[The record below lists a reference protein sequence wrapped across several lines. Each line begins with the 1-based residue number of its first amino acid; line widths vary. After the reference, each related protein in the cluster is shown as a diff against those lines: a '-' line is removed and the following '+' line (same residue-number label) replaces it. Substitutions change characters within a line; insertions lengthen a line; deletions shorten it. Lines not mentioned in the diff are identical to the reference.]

1 MFASLRSRLLLLLL
15 LIALPAFGF
24 TLNAYLAFY
33 REVMIRIEQDA
44 YTLVQLAAKDQETVT
59 AETRLLLSMLAQTP
73 IMRDPQPATVCNQ
86 WLAALLQQH
95 TGYTNLGAAD
105 RAGNLYCSGVPAPA
119 PINFRDRAWF
129 QKAAASHNFLV
140 SDYQIGRITGKP
152 GIVFGYPLRGPD
164 DELTGV
170 LFAFSN
176 LTWLQRLVST
186 VQLPAGSTATVIGP
200 DGRILARFPDPEPWV
215 GKTLPDALLVRLIR
229 DQPGPGFT
237 ELTGLDGVQRFYAYA
252 PLVAAGG
259 SVYLLVGLSRKAAL
273 DSLRQTLTSL
283 TLLGLMTLAGLA
295 AAWWGISVLLV
306 RPIGQLTDAVHQLG
320 ASDFSAGDRLDHL
333 HWGTGELRDLAV
345 SFNEMAAGLEQQNAA
360 RQAVAERFQQLLNAA
375 PLPLCSVNTAGNLRY
390 INYRFTETFGYTL
403 ADVPTID
410 DWWRAAY
417 PDPDYRQQVIAAWSA
432 AVRTAAQTRTD
443 IKPAVYQITGKNG
456 QTRLIE
462 ISGVLLG
469 DELLAM
475 FLDITERR
483 LTEAALHRREQE
495 FKRLLDAAPLPLCSL
510 SQEGALLYINDRFIK
525 TFGYTLADV
534 PTIDDWWR
542 VVCPDPDYRQWAA
555 ATWERTVRYHQ
566 WAAATWD
573 QSRDDAA
580 QLGVDLAPFEYQI
593 VSKNGQIRQLEISG
607 VILGDEVLALFMD
620 VTERRQAEA
629 ALRRREQEFKNLAE
643 HSPDLIARFDRS
655 LRHLYISPLILAM
668 TGREPAE
675 FIGKTNRE
683 LGFDP
688 ALAIQWDAAIQQV
701 LATGQ
706 EQQLDFC
713 LPSSTGQIQY
723 FEARLAPECA
733 EDGALE
739 SVLSVTRNITARKA
753 AEDALRLNEERLNSL
768 LDLNQKAHSLS
779 EKAIIDL
786 AVEEAVRLTRS
797 EIGYFHFVNE
807 DQQTIRL
814 FTWSKETL
822 KHCQVAVDDHYP
834 INQAGVWADSARLRR
849 PVIHNDYQNLP
860 NKKGYPE
867 GHSHL
872 IRHMS
877 APVLDNDRVML
888 IVGVGNKI
896 GDYDE
901 ADARQLYLVANEVWK
916 IIRRKKVDD
925 ELRQSREHYHRLFM
939 DTQAVGLLIDPDSGA
954 IVDANRMA
962 VRYYGYS
969 LEQLQ
974 QLKISDINIL
984 PPEAIAR
991 QIQSAIDEGRD
1002 CFQFQHR
1009 LASGEIRDVEVYSG
1023 PVEIDGKTLLYS
1035 IIQDITARNRVTAER
1050 EALHRQLV
1058 DASRLAG
1065 MTEVATGV
1073 LHNVGNVL
1081 NSVNV
1086 SAHLIS
1092 DGLRAS
1098 RLVNLGKTVQ
1108 LLRESWAASPPDHD
1122 NRSQRLLSYLAALAE
1137 HLQDEQQQLYAE
1149 VQAVTGKIDHIK
1161 RIVSRQ
1167 QTYAIS
1173 SGVSESI
1180 PLPQLL
1186 DDALAMN
1193 IADHHTIAIIREYA
1207 PLPAQVLDKH
1217 KLLQIVTNLIQNAK
1231 QALKEQGSRRRR
1243 LIARIHPIDTQR
1255 LHIEIADNGA
1265 GIAPEHLNRVFEFG
1279 FTTKPNGHGFGLHI
1293 SANLAHELGGQL
1305 TCRSAGLGQGAA
1317 FTLELPCRPE
1327 ILLTTAPAAA
1337 ISAPGY

>member
-33 REVMIRIEQDA
+33 RDATTRIEQDA

-59 AETRLLLSMLAQTP
+59 AETRLLLSMLAQMP
-73 IMRDPQPATVCNQ
+73 MMRDPHPATACDQ
-86 WLAALLQQH
+86 WLATLLQQH

-105 RAGNLYCSGVPAPA
+105 RAGSLYCSGIPAPA

-129 QKAAASHNFLV
+129 QKAAASNNFLV

-200 DGRILARFPDPEPWV
+200 DGRILAHFPDPESWV
-215 GKTLPDALLVRLIR
+215 GKTLPDAPLARLIH

-237 ELTGLDGVQRFYAYA
+237 ELAGLDGVQRFYAYA
-252 PLVAAGG
+252 PLAAAGG

-295 AAWWGISVLLV
+295 AAWWGINVLLV

-333 HWGTGELRDLAV
+333 HWGIGELRNLAV

-360 RQAVAERFQQLLNAA
+360 RQAVAERFHRLLDAA
-375 PLPLCSVNTAGNLRY
+375 PLPLCSVNTAGDLRY
-390 INYRFTETFGYTL
+390 INHRFTETFGYTL

-410 DWWRAAY
+410 DWWRSAY
-417 PDPDYRQQVIAAWSA
+417 PDPDYRQRVIAAWSA
-432 AVRTAAQTRTD
+432 AVQNAAQTGTD
-443 IKPAVYQITGKNG
+443 IKPAEYQITGKNG

-483 LTEAALHRREQE
+483 LTEAALRRREQE

-510 SQEGALLYINDRFIK
+510 NQDGALLYINDRFIK
-525 TFGYTLADV
+525 TFGYTLTEA
-534 PTIDDWWR
+534 PTLDHWWR
-542 VVCPDPDYRQWAA
+542 LVCPDPDYRRWAA
-555 ATWERTVRYHQ
+555 TTWERTVRYHR
-566 WAAATWD
+566 WAATIWKPGM
-573 QSRDDAA
+573 DDAE

-593 VSKNGQIRQLEISG
+593 VSKNGQIRQMEISG

-629 ALRRREQEFKNLAE
+629 DLRRREQEFKNLAE
-643 HSPDLIARFDRS
+643 HSPDMIARFDRG
-655 LRHLYISPLILAM
+655 LRHLYVSPLILAV

-688 ALAIQWDAAIQQV
+688 ALVAQWDAAVQQV
-701 LATGQ
+701 FATGQ
-706 EQQLDFC
+706 EQQIEFS
-713 LPSSTGQIQY
+713 LPAPDGQIQH
-723 FEARLAPECA
+723 FESRLAPEFA
-733 EDGALE
+733 PDRTVA
-739 SVLSVTRNITARKA
+739 SVLGVTRNITSRRRA
-753 AEDALRLNEERLNSL
+753 A
-768 LDLNQKAHSLS
+768 
-779 EKAIIDL
+779 
-786 AVEEAVRLTRS
+786 
-797 EIGYFHFVNE
+797 
-807 DQQTIRL
+807 
-814 FTWSKETL
+814 
-822 KHCQVAVDDHYP
+822 
-834 INQAGVWADSARLRR
+834 
-849 PVIHNDYQNLP
+849 
-860 NKKGYPE
+860 
-867 GHSHL
+867 
-872 IRHMS
+872 
-877 APVLDNDRVML
+877 
-888 IVGVGNKI
+888 
-896 GDYDE
+896 
-901 ADARQLYLVANEVWK
+901 
-916 IIRRKKVDD
+916 
-925 ELRQSREHYHRLFM
+925 
-939 DTQAVGLLIDPDSGA
+939 
-954 IVDANRMA
+954 
-962 VRYYGYS
+962 
-969 LEQLQ
+969 
-974 QLKISDINIL
+974 
-984 PPEAIAR
+984 
-991 QIQSAIDEGRD
+991 
-1002 CFQFQHR
+1002 
-1009 LASGEIRDVEVYSG
+1009 
-1023 PVEIDGKTLLYS
+1023 
-1035 IIQDITARNRVTAER
+1035 AER
-1050 EALHRQLV
+1050 EALQQQLM

-1092 DGLRAS
+1092 DGLRGS
-1098 RLVNLGKTVQ
+1098 RGANLGKTVQ
-1108 LLRESWAASPPDHD
+1108 LLRENLAASPPDHD

-1137 HLQDEQQQLYAE
+1137 HLQDEKQQLYAE
-1149 VQAVTGKIDHIK
+1149 AQEMVGKIDHIK

-1173 SGVSESI
+1173 GGVSESI
-1180 PLPQLL
+1180 TLPQLL

-1193 IADHHTIAIIREYA
+1193 IADHHAIAIIREYA

-1231 QALKEQGSRRRR
+1231 QAFKEQDGVARR
-1243 LIARIHPIDTQR
+1243 LIARISPVDTQR
-1255 LHIEIADNGA
+1255 LHIEIIDNGV
-1265 GIAPEHLNRVFEFG
+1265 GIAPEHLSRVFEFG

-1305 TCRSAGLGQGAA
+1305 NCRSAGLGQGAA
-1317 FTLELPCRPE
+1317 FTLELPCRPGN
-1327 ILLTTAPAAA
+1327 AVNDSVSYHYG
-1337 ISAPGY
+1337 SA

>member
-33 REVMIRIEQDA
+33 REAMARIEQDA
-44 YTLVQLAAKDQETVT
+44 YTLAQLAAKDQETVT
-59 AETRLLLSMLAQTP
+59 AETRLLLSMLAQLP
-73 IMRDPQPATVCNQ
+73 IMRDPQSATACDQ
-86 WLAALLQQH
+86 WLATQLQQH
-95 TGYTNLGAAD
+95 PGYTNLGAVD
-105 RAGNLYCSGVPAPA
+105 RAGDLYCSGVPAPA
-119 PINFRDRAWF
+119 PVNFRDRAWF
-129 QKAAASHNFLV
+129 QKAAASNHFLV

-176 LTWLQRLVST
+176 LAWLQRLVST
-186 VQLPAGSTATVIGP
+186 VQLPADSTATVIRP
-200 DGRILARFPDPEPWV
+200 DGRILAHFPDPEPWV
-215 GKTLPDALLVRLIR
+215 GKTLPDAPLVRLIR

-237 ELTGLDGVQRFYAYA
+237 GLAGLDGIQRFYAYA
-252 PLVAAGG
+252 PLTAAGG
-259 SVYLLVGLSRKAAL
+259 SVYLLVGLSQQAAL
-273 DSLRQTLTSL
+273 DNLRQTLTSL
-283 TLLGLMTLAGLA
+283 ILLGLMTLGGLA

-345 SFNEMAAGLEQQNAA
+345 SFNEMAAALAQRNTALQAA
-360 RQAVAERFQQLLNAA
+360 AERFQQ
-375 PLPLCSVNTAGNLRY
+375 
-390 INYRFTETFGYTL
+390 
-403 ADVPTID
+403 
-410 DWWRAAY
+410 
-417 PDPDYRQQVIAAWSA
+417 
-432 AVRTAAQTRTD
+432 
-443 IKPAVYQITGKNG
+443 
-456 QTRLIE
+456 
-462 ISGVLLG
+462 
-469 DELLAM
+469 
-475 FLDITERR
+475 
-483 LTEAALHRREQE
+483 
-495 FKRLLDAAPLPLCSL
+495 LLDAAPLPLCSVSNDGEL
-510 SQEGALLYINDRFIK
+510 RYINHRFTRIL
-525 TFGYTLADV
+525 GYTLADL

-542 VVCPDPDYRQWAA
+542 SAYPDPDYRQRVIAA
-555 ATWERTVRYHQ
+555 WGVAVHN
-566 WAAATWD
+566 
-573 QSRDDAA
+573 AA
-580 QLGVDLAPFEYQI
+580 QPPGTDIEPAEYQI
-593 VSKNGQIRQLEISG
+593 AGKNGQTRLFEVSG
-607 VILGDEVLALFMD
+607 VILGDELLVMFLD
-620 VTERRQAEA
+620 VTERRVAEA
-629 ALRRREQEFKNLAE
+629 ALRQHEQEFKTLAE
-643 HSPDLIARFDRS
+643 HSPDGIARFDRE
-655 LRHLYISPLILAM
+655 LHYQYASPQIIAI
-668 TGREPAE
+668 TGQEATA
-675 FIGKTNRE
+675 FAGKTHRE

-688 ALAIQWDAAIQQV
+688 ALTVQWDAAIQQV
-701 LATGQ
+701 FATGQ
-706 EQQLDFC
+706 EQQSDFC
-713 LPSSTGQIQY
+713 LPSPAGQLQY
-723 FEARLAPECA
+723 FETRLAPEFA
-733 EDGALE
+733 EDGAVE
-739 SVLSVTRNITARKA
+739 SVLGVTRNITARKV
-753 AEDALRLNEERLNSL
+753 AEEAIRLNEERLNSL
-768 LDLNQKAHSLS
+768 LDLSQKASSLS

-786 AVEEAVRLTRS
+786 AMEEAVRLTRS
-797 EIGYFHFVNE
+797 EIGYFHFINE

-834 INQAGVWADSARLRR
+834 MDQAGVWADSARLRR
-849 PVIHNDYQNLP
+849 PVIHNDYQSLP

-877 APVLDNDRVML
+877 VPVIDNDRVML
-888 IVGVGNKI
+888 IVGVGNKSS
-896 GDYDE
+896 DYDE
-901 ADARQLYLVANEVWK
+901 ADARQLYLVADGVWK

-925 ELRQSREHYHRLFM
+925 ELRQSRERYHRLFM
-939 DTQAVGLLIDPDSGA
+939 DTRAVGLLIDPDSGA

-984 PPEAIAR
+984 PLEAIAR
-991 QIQSAIDEGRD
+991 EIQRATDQDRD

-1023 PVEIDGKTLLYS
+1023 PVEMEGKTLLYS
-1035 IIQDITARNRVTAER
+1035 IVQDITVRNRVASER

-1092 DGLRAS
+1092 DGLRGS
-1098 RLVNLGKTVQ
+1098 RVANLGKTVQ
-1108 LLRESWAASPPDHD
+1108 LLRESLTAGAPDHD
-1122 NRSQRLLSYLAALAE
+1122 NRSQRLLSYLATLAE

-1149 VQAVTGKIDHIK
+1149 AQEVAGKIDHIK

-1180 PLPQLL
+1180 ALPQLI

-1231 QALKEQGSRRRR
+1231 QALQERDCIDRR
-1243 LIARIHPIDTQR
+1243 LIARIQPVGTQR
-1255 LHIEIADNGA
+1255 LHLEIADNGA
-1265 GIAPEHLNRVFEFG
+1265 GIAAEHLSRVFEFG

-1293 SANLAHELGGQL
+1293 SANLAHELGGEL
-1305 TCRSAGLGQGAA
+1305 TCRSAGRGQGAA
-1317 FTLELPCRPE
+1317 FTLELPCRPGNAVNDRASYRA
-1327 ILLTTAPAAA
+1327 TA
-1337 ISAPGY
+1337 APGY